1 MVLAVAVK
9 QSCSLSF
16 CYFLLIGLVW
26 ATIGSNSNL
35 SCSALATPVKQQW
48 KPKVANL
55 EERRQLR
62 GQVNES
68 ETIGTKAF
76 HHVEFYCGDAKS
88 TAHRFSSALGMPITG
103 TSGQHTGN
111 DKCVSYG
118 LESGQVRFLLTAP
131 YSKAMS
137 SQSTDLSSTQ
147 ALVTASTQI
156 DDAPNPLPD
165 FSPADAHQF
174 FAKHG
179 MAVRAVGLEVKDAQ
193 AAFEASVANGARP
206 VLEPTFVPTCHGQS
220 QKGQTGSGCYMAEVA
235 LYGDVVLRYLSFPD
249 AESSCSN
256 KRPLPFLPH
265 LTPVEGKMAE
275 RKTFGLRRID
285 HAVGNVPNLFE
296 TLAEVSAFTG
306 FHDFAEFASEDVGTV
321 ESGLNSVVLASD
333 SEDVLL
339 PLNEPVNGK

>member
-1 MVLAVAVK
+1 MWMAI
-9 QSCSLSF
+9 S
-16 CYFLLIGLVW
+16 
-26 ATIGSNSNL
+26 SNTS
-35 SCSALATPVKQQW
+35 SCSALSTSVRQQW
-48 KPKVANL
+48 KPKFANV
-55 EERRQLR
+55 EERRKLR
-62 GQVNES
+62 GQQHES
-68 ETIGTKAF
+68 EKIGTKAF

-111 DKCVSYG
+111 DNCVSYG

-131 YSKAMS
+131 YSQAMS
-137 SQSTDLSSTQ
+137 STGLSSTQ
-147 ALVTASTQI
+147 SPVASTKI
-156 DDAPNPLPD
+156 DDAPNPLPN

-179 MAVRAVGLEVKDAQ
+179 MAVRALGLEVKDAK
-193 AAFEASVANGARP
+193 AAFDASVANGARP
-206 VLEPTFVPTCHGQS
+206 VSEPTFVPTCHGQLS
-220 QKGQTGSGCYMAEVA
+220 KGQTASGCYMAEVA

-249 AESSCSN
+249 AENISSDKSD

-265 LTPVEGKMAE
+265 LAPLEGKMAE

-296 TLAEVSAFTG
+296 TLNEVSAFTG
-306 FHDFAEFASEDVGTV
+306 FHDFAEFSSEEVGTV

-333 SEDVLL
+333 SDDILL

>member
-16 CYFLLIGLVW
+16 CYLIVGLVW

-35 SCSALATPVKQQW
+35 SCSALSTPVKQQW

-55 EERRQLR
+55 EERRKLR
-62 GQVNES
+62 GQVNDS
-68 ETIGTKAF
+68 EKIGTKAF

-118 LESGQVRFLLTAP
+118 LESGDVRFLLTAP
-131 YSKAMS
+131 YSQAIS
-137 SQSTDLSSTQ
+137 SKSTDPSSAQ
-147 ALVTASTQI
+147 APLTASTQI
-156 DDAPNPLPD
+156 DDAPNPLPN
-165 FSPADAHQF
+165 FSPADAHHF

-179 MAVRAVGLEVKDAQ
+179 MAVRALGLEVKDAQ
-193 AAFEASVANGARP
+193 AAFDASVANGARP

-220 QKGQTGSGCYMAEVA
+220 QKGQTGSGCYMAEVT

-249 AESSCSN
+249 AESISSN
-256 KRPLPFLPH
+256 KRPMPFLPH
-265 LTPVEGKMAE
+265 LNPVEGKMAE

-285 HAVGNVPNLFE
+285 HAVGNVPNLFD
-296 TLAEVSAFTG
+296 TLADISAFTG

>member
-1 MVLAVAVK
+1 MTLMIAMK
-9 QSCSLSF
+9 QRCSSSF
-16 CYFLLIGLVW
+16 CYLLVGLLW
-26 ATIGSNSNL
+26 TAISSNT
-35 SCSALATPVKQQW
+35 CSALSTSVKQQW
-48 KPKVANL
+48 KPKIANL
-55 EERRQLR
+55 EERRKLR
-62 GQVNES
+62 GQKNES
-68 ETIGTKAF
+68 EKIGTKAF

-111 DKCVSYG
+111 DKCISYG

-131 YSKAMS
+131 YSQAMS
-137 SQSTDLSSTQ
+137 STDISSTQ
-147 ALVTASTQI
+147 APVASTPI
-156 DDAPNPLPD
+156 DDAPNPLPN
-165 FSPADAHQF
+165 FSPAGAHQF

-193 AAFEASVANGARP
+193 AAFDNSVSNGARP
-206 VLEPTFVPTCHGQS
+206 VMKPTFVPTCHGQEK
-220 QKGQTGSGCYMAEVA
+220 KGQTASGCYMAEVA

-249 AESSCSN
+249 AESISSPN
-256 KRPLPFLPH
+256 IPLPFLPH
-265 LTPVEGKMAE
+265 LSPMEGKMAE

-296 TLAEVSAFTG
+296 TLKEVSAFTG
-306 FHDFAEFASEDVGTV
+306 FHDFAEFESGDVGSV

>member
-1 MVLAVAVK
+1 MTLSVGMK

-16 CYFLLIGLVW
+16 CYLLIGLVCT
-26 ATIGSNSNL
+26 AISSKTHL
-35 SCSALATPVKQQW
+35 CSALSTPVKQQW

-62 GQVNES
+62 GQVNDS
-68 ETIGTKAF
+68 EKIGTKAF

-88 TAHRFSSALGMPITG
+88 TAHRFSSALGMPVTG
-103 TSGQHTGN
+103 TAGQHTGN

-118 LESGQVRFLLTAP
+118 LESGDVRFLLTAP
-131 YSKAMS
+131 YSQAMS
-137 SQSTDLSSTQ
+137 STGVSSTQ
-147 ALVTASTQI
+147 APVTASTPI
-156 DDAPNPLPD
+156 DDAPNPLPN

-179 MAVRAVGLEVKDAQ
+179 MAVRAVGLEVKDAK
-193 AAFEASVANGARP
+193 AAFDASVANGARP

-249 AESSCSN
+249 AKSVSPD

-265 LTPVEGKMAE
+265 LSPVEGKMAE

-296 TLAEVSAFTG
+296 TLADISAFTG
-306 FHDFAEFASEDVGTV
+306 FHDFAEFASEDVGSV

-333 SEDVLL
+333 TEDVLL